1 MNSVKVK
8 KPIMVARQEFIADIY
23 KLINESGLAPVIIK
37 PVLDELSKDILT
49 AMQQQYEIEDKQ
61 YQAELMRATENT
73 KSKSGE

>member
-23 KLINESGLAPVIIK
+23 KLVNESGLAPVIIK

>member
-49 AMQQQYEIEDKQ
+49 AMQQQYEIENKQ